1 MATFRNATQA
11 SLNSAVSLT
20 DGLRGRAAPDGSFH
34 RSCRSCRTGSR
45 SGSSARAVVAVLRS
59 WAAARLGRELDRVN
73 GRETM
78 GTVNEGRHPRLLP
91 VSEEARVAPIELYFD
106 LVFVFSLTQVT
117 ALMADDLTGHGIVRG
132 LLVLALLWWSWVGY
146 AWLGNV
152 VQAEEGL
159 GRVAMFGAM
168 AAIFVLAL
176 TVPEA
181 FNDMAG
187 GLDGPIVVAFAY
199 LAVRVLH
206 LVMFIMLSKD
216 DPGLRRQV
224 WRFSP
229 SVFGS
234 TTVLLVASQ
243 LEGMAQTLTWAVALI
258 VDYVGTI
265 LGGASG
271 WRLRSASHFAERHGL
286 IIIVALGE
294 SIVAIGVG
302 VAGVPISWPV
312 IAASILGLAVAGSV
326 WWAYFDV
333 VSIVAERELRRL
345 GGEER
350 ARLARDAYSYLHL
363 PMVAGI
369 VLLALG
375 IEQVLEYVGESAV
388 HELSEPLAL
397 LPLGALYGG
406 VALFLLAHSAF
417 KYRTWRRVTVRR
429 VLVALLVAGLIPLAA
444 ELAALAALGLLT
456 AVLVVMIASEAVRY
470 SELREQVRH
479 EEVGSEAHAGTGL
492 AEPHP
497 RGG

>member
-1 MATFRNATQA
+1 
-11 SLNSAVSLT
+11 
-20 DGLRGRAAPDGSFH
+20 
-34 RSCRSCRTGSR
+34 
-45 SGSSARAVVAVLRS
+45 
-59 WAAARLGRELDRVN
+59 
-73 GRETM
+73 M
-78 GTVNEGRHPRLLP
+78 GAVNEARHPRFRP

-117 ALMADDLTGHGIVRG
+117 ALMAHDLTGRGIVRG
-132 LLVLALLWWSWVGY
+132 MLVLALLWWSWVGY

-152 VQAEEGL
+152 VRADEGL

-168 AAIFVLAL
+168 AAMFVLAL

-181 FNDMAG
+181 FDDMPG
-187 GLDGPIVVAFAY
+187 GLDGPIVIAFAY

-206 LVMFIMLSKD
+206 LVMFFLLSKG
-216 DPGLRRQV
+216 DPGLRRQL

-229 SVFGS
+229 SVLGS
-234 TTVLLVASQ
+234 TAVLLVASQ
-243 LEGMAQTLTWAVALI
+243 LEGTAQTLTWVAVLI

-265 LGGASG
+265 LGGAAG

-302 VAGVPISWPV
+302 VAGMPISWPI

-333 VSIVAERELRRL
+333 VALVAERELRRL
-345 GGEER
+345 QGPER

-375 IEQVLEYVGESAV
+375 VEQVLEYVGDSGE
-388 HELSEPLAL
+388 HELSDPLAL
-397 LPLGALYGG
+397 LPLGALFGG
-406 VALFLLAHSAF
+406 MTLFLLAHAAF

-429 VLVALLVAGLIPLAA
+429 IMVALLLAALIPLAA
-444 ELAALAALGLLT
+444 GLPALAALGLLT
-456 AVLVVMIASEAVRY
+456 VVVVVMIASEAARY

-479 EEVGSEAHAGTGL
+479 EKAGPERPVGTEL
-492 AEPHP
+492 RPHD
-497 RGG
+497 G

>member
-1 MATFRNATQA
+1 MG
-11 SLNSAVSLT
+11 AVSKT
-20 DGLRGRAAPDGSFH
+20 RR
-34 RSCRSCRTGSR
+34 
-45 SGSSARAVVAVLRS
+45 
-59 WAAARLGRELDRVN
+59 
-73 GRETM
+73 
-78 GTVNEGRHPRLLP
+78 PRLLP
-91 VSEEARVAPIELYFD
+91 VAEEARVAPIELYFD

-117 ALMADDLTGHGIVRG
+117 ALMADDLTGRGVVRAM
-132 LLVLALLWWSWVGY
+132 LVLALLWWSWVGY

-152 VQAEEGL
+152 VQADEGL

-168 AAIFVLAL
+168 AAMFVLAL
-176 TVPEA
+176 AVPEA
-181 FNDMAG
+181 FDDMPG
-187 GLDGPIVVAFAY
+187 GLNGPIVVAFAY
-199 LAVRVLH
+199 LSVRVLH
-206 LVMFIMLSKD
+206 LVLFFMLSKQ

-234 TTVLLVASQ
+234 TVLLLVASQ
-243 LEGMAQTLTWAVALI
+243 LKGSAQTLTWAAVLV

-265 LGGASG
+265 LGGATG
-271 WRLRSASHFAERHGL
+271 WRLRSASHFSERHGL

-302 VAGVPISWPV
+302 VAGMPISWPI

-345 GGEER
+345 QGEPR

-388 HELSEPLAL
+388 HELSDPLAL
-397 LPLGALYGG
+397 LPLAGLYGG
-406 VALFLLAHSAF
+406 MALFLLAHSVF
-417 KYRTWRRVTVRR
+417 KYRVWRRVTMRR
-429 VLVALLVAGLIPLAA
+429 ILVALGLVMLIPLVS
-444 ELAALAALGLLT
+444 ELAALTALGLLT
-456 AVLVVMIASEAVRY
+456 AVVVVMIATEAVRY
-470 SELREQVRH
+470 SEIRDQVRH
-479 EEVGSEAHAGTGL
+479 EEGVPGTPGM
-492 AEPHP
+492 PSP
-497 RGG
+497 SG